1 MQLAC
6 SLVFPGS
13 RKGRSVLFGCRTPPF
28 QFHLSLLERKI
39 FWHEHLFV
47 VSVKTCATCLQA
59 QGSPPCVPAHAHHMV
74 TCTLCQA
81 DLLIAWGQGES
92 RHREGRCTTKRLAA
106 VTYLFIS
113 SFRLPVLSRRRRK
126 GLGILQAVSWTQ
138 SVSYNYHHSFFSFFL
153 FFGSPEFIILWL
165 GEWGK

>member
-1 MQLAC
+1 MPVVHLPFN
-6 SLVFPGS
+6 SISPSWKEKYSGTSIFS
-13 RKGRSVLFGCRTPPF
+13 SFLFR
-28 QFHLSLLERKI
+28 
-39 FWHEHLFV
+39 
-47 VSVKTCATCLQA
+47 TCATCLQA

-74 TCTLCQA
+74 TCALCQA

-92 RHREGRCTTKRLAA
+92 LHREGRCITKRLAA

-126 GLGILQAVSWTQ
+126 GLGIVQAVSWTQ

-153 FFGSPEFIILWL
+153 FFGSPGFIILRL
-165 GEWGK
+165 GEWGKGL